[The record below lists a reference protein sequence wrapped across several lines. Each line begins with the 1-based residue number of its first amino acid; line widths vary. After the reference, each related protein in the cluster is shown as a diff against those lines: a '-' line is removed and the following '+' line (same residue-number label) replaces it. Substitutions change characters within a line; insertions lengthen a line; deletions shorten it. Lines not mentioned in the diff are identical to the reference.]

1 MAFAI
6 VRVLRPKQWAKNLL
20 VFAAPMFTGS
30 FSQSPLLTTLAAFWI
45 FSLASSAT
53 YIFND
58 IYDRERDQR
67 HPRKKNRPIAAG
79 EISPRVAGTLGVI
92 LALGALAAAYVLE
105 PAFAG
110 LIGAYFALQLAY
122 NAGIK
127 HVPIADVFV
136 ISIGFVLRAV
146 AGALVIHVAISAW
159 LLFCTAALALMLG
172 FSKRR
177 DEFLRSESEDFA
189 GRESIQSYSK
199 PILDMLVGC
208 FAAAANVSYGIYSI
222 NSATAVAHPGLIVT
236 TLFVWYGCAR
246 YLYLVFAENKGEEP
260 ETILM
265 KDVHI
270 HIALLG
276 FAVSAALAVTNQ
288 LPMSVISR

>member
-1 MAFAI
+1 
-6 VRVLRPKQWAKNLL
+6 
-20 VFAAPMFTGS
+20 MFTGS

-58 IYDRERDQR
+58 IYDRERDQK

-79 EISPRVAGTLGVI
+79 EISPGVAGALGVI
-92 LALGALAAAYVLE
+92 LALGALAAAYALE

-122 NAGIK
+122 NAGVK

-208 FAAAANVSYGIYSI
+208 FAAAAIVSYGIYSI
-222 NSATAVAHPGLIVT
+222 NSATAIAHPGLIVT

-270 HIALLG
+270 HIALFG
-276 FAVSAALAVTNQ
+276 FAVTAALAVTNQ